1 MGILLRRLFAAVLVA
16 VTLNLFPAA
25 AQDSRDSRVSRVSV
39 QDLEDLTSAIEDK
52 GQRREL
58 ISRIRA
64 LIAAGKGAGLPEES
78 PGARIISGLS
88 EKARAAG
95 RQAMA
100 AVETLSQLPQ
110 LADWFESQADDPGA
124 RALWLALLLKISV
137 IIALGLAAGRLTGYV
152 LGRPRRSLESRETE
166 SVLARAL
173 FLMARTVLDL
183 VPVAAF
189 AGAAYVAV
197 SVIQLQPRA
206 HLVALTVI
214 NAYLISSGLL
224 VLARM
229 VLVPAAPSLRLFAL
243 GGETANYLYIWVRRL
258 TSVGVYGYFFVEA
271 ALLLGLPTGG
281 HAGLLRVLG
290 LLLSVMAVVFIFQN
304 RDPVAGWISGH
315 APRPGS
321 LRERF
326 AVIWH
331 VLVTLYVVGIFV
343 VWGLGVEGGFE
354 YMARA
359 TLATVVILAGA
370 RLGLLGMGRAVHR
383 GFSVGEDLKAR
394 FPSLEARAN
403 RYVPTLHRVGQV
415 LISGTA
421 VLVLIQAWG
430 VDAFGWLA
438 TPFGERLMGSA
449 FSIAAVLAV
458 SLVVWEAFSSG
469 IERYLEKTDEDGN
482 VIARGDRAMTLLPLL
497 RKVAMVVLSV
507 LVVLV
512 VLSEL
517 GVEIGPLLAG
527 AGVLGLAV
535 GFGAQTL
542 VKDVITGL
550 FILIEGTISV
560 GDWVE
565 VGGHEGTVESLSI
578 RTIRLRD
585 SAAVVHTVPF
595 SDVSTVLNY
604 TKVFSYAVL
613 NVGVAYAESVDEVMA
628 VIAGI
633 GREMME
639 DKELGPD
646 ILEPIDVQGV
656 NSLDDSAVVIR
667 ARIKT
672 RPGRQWALRRA
683 FNRRMKNR
691 FDELG
696 IEIPFPQTTVHF
708 AGAGGDGPQPPPGA
722 GKDGD

>member
-1 MGILLRRLFAAVLVA
+1 MGILLRRLFAAGLVA
-16 VTLNLFPAA
+16 IALSLFPAA
-25 AQDSRDSRVSRVSV
+25 AQDSQDPLVSV
-39 QDLEDLTSAIEDK
+39 QDLEDLASAIEDK
-52 GQRREL
+52 GQRQQL
-58 ISRIRA
+58 IARIRA
-64 LIAAGKGAGLPEES
+64 LIAAGKGTGPPVES

-88 EKARAAG
+88 EKAREAG

-100 AVETLSQLPQ
+100 AAETLSLLPQ
-110 LADWFESQADDPGA
+110 LAVWLKSQADDPGV
-124 RALWLALLLKISV
+124 RAFWLALLLKISV
-137 IIALGLAAGRLTGYV
+137 IIALGLAAGRLTGAI
-152 LGRPRRSLESRETE
+152 LGSPRRSLESRETE
-166 SVLARAL
+166 FVLTRAL

-183 VPVAAF
+183 APVAAF
-189 AGAAYVAV
+189 AVAAYVAV
-197 SVIQLQPRA
+197 SVMQLHPRA
-206 HLVALTVI
+206 HLVALSVI

-243 GGETANYLYIWVRRL
+243 GGGTANYLYIWVRRL
-258 TSVGVYGYFFVEA
+258 ASVGVYGYFLIEA
-271 ALLLGLPTGG
+271 ALLLGLPAGG
-281 HAGLLRVLG
+281 HAGLLRILG
-290 LLLSVMAVVFIFQN
+290 LLLTAMAMVLIFQN
-304 RDPVAGWISGH
+304 RVPVANWISGE
-315 APRPGS
+315 AARPGS

-331 VLVTLYVVGIFV
+331 VLAALYVAAVFV
-343 VWGLGVEGGFE
+343 VWALGVEGGFE
-354 YMARA
+354 YLARA
-359 TLATVVILAGA
+359 TLATVLILAA
-370 RLGLLGMGRAVHR
+370 TRLGLLGLGRAVRR

-394 FPSLEARAN
+394 FPNLEARAN

-421 VLVLIQAWG
+421 AMVLIQAWG

-438 TPFGERLMGSA
+438 TPFGERLVGSV

-469 IERYLEKTDEDGN
+469 IERYLEKTGEDGN
-482 VIARGDRAMTLLPLL
+482 VIERGERAKTLLPLL
-497 RKVAMVVLSV
+497 RKVAMVVLSA

-517 GVEIGPLLAG
+517 GVQIGPLLAG

-585 SAAVVHTVPF
+585 SAANVHTVPF
-595 SDVSTVLNY
+595 SEVSSVLNY
-604 TKVFSYAVL
+604 TKDFSYAVL
-613 NVGVAYAESVDEVMA
+613 NIGVAYRESVDEVMA

-633 GREMME
+633 GAEMME
-639 DKELGPD
+639 DAELGPD
-646 ILEPIDVQGV
+646 ILQPIDVQGL

-672 RPGRQWALRRA
+672 RPGRQWAMRRA

-708 AGAGGDGPQPPPGA
+708 GAGGDGPQPSAGA
-722 GKDGD
+722 GKDVD

>member
-1 MGILLRRLFAAVLVA
+1 MGILPRRLFAAVLVA
-16 VTLNLFPAA
+16 VALSLFPAA
-25 AQDSRDSRVSRVSV
+25 AQDSAVSRVSV
-39 QDLEDLTSAIEDK
+39 QDLEDLASAIEDK

-58 ISRIRA
+58 IARIRA

-88 EKARAAG
+88 EKAREAG

-100 AVETLSQLPQ
+100 AAETLSQLPRMAVW
-110 LADWFESQADDPGA
+110 LKSQADDPEA
-124 RALWLALLLKISV
+124 RALWLALVLKISV

-152 LGRPRRSLESRETE
+152 LGSPRRSLESRETE
-166 SVLARAL
+166 FVLTRAL

-183 VPVAAF
+183 APVAAF

-197 SVIQLQPRA
+197 SVIQLQPRV

-214 NAYLISSGLL
+214 NAYLISGGLL

-258 TSVGVYGYFFVEA
+258 TSVGVYGYFLIEA
-271 ALLLGLPTGG
+271 ALLLGLPAGG
-281 HAGLLRVLG
+281 HAGLLHTLG
-290 LLLSVMAVVFIFQN
+290 LFLTVMAVVLIFQN
-304 RDPVAGWISGH
+304 RVPVAGWISGQ

-331 VLVTLYVVGIFV
+331 VLAALYVAAVFV
-343 VWGLGVEGGFE
+343 VWALGLKGGFE

-359 TLATVVILAGA
+359 TLATVLILAA
-370 RLGLLGMGRAVHR
+370 VRLGMLGLGRAVHR
-383 GFSVGEDLKAR
+383 GFSVGEDLKER
-394 FPSLEARAN
+394 FPGLEVRAN
-403 RYVPTLHRVGQV
+403 RYVPTLHRVGQA
-415 LISGTA
+415 LIVALASLA
-421 VLVLIQAWG
+421 LFQAWG

-438 TPFGERLMGSA
+438 TPFGERLLGSA
-449 FSIAAVLAV
+449 FSIAAVIAV
-458 SLVVWEAFSSG
+458 SLAVWEAFSSG
-469 IERYLEKTDEDGN
+469 IERYLEKTDEDGT
-482 VIARGDRAMTLLPLL
+482 IIERGDRAKTLLPLL
-497 RKVAMVVLSV
+497 RKVGMVVLSA

-517 GVEIGPLLAG
+517 GVQIGPLLAG

-550 FILIEGTISV
+550 FILIEGTVSV

-585 SAAVVHTVPF
+585 SGANVHTVPF
-595 SDVSTVLNY
+595 SDVSSVLNY
-604 TKVFSYAVL
+604 TKVYSYAVL
-613 NVGVAYAESVDEVMA
+613 NIGVAYAESVDEVMA

-633 GREMME
+633 GAEMME
-639 DKELGPD
+639 DAELGPD
-646 ILEPIDVQGV
+646 ILEPIDVQGL

-672 RPGRQWALRRA
+672 RPGRQWAMRRA

-708 AGAGGDGPQPPPGA
+708 AGDGGDGPQPPAGA
-722 GKDGD
+722 GKDGG